1 MRVSVIGSG
10 FGGLSAAVRLAAA
23 GHEVDVFEKR
33 DRIGGRAYQ
42 YEIDGFR
49 FDGGPTVLTA
59 PFMFEELFALA
70 GERLADHVDLVPLD
84 PFYRVFD
91 ADGAPFDYTASLDGL
106 LAEVGRRSPDDVAG
120 VSALM
125 SRISRIFDAFYPY
138 TERPMMQPQVMLAMM
153 PFMVQNRAMLG
164 VSSTVNHF
172 VSDPFLR
179 QALSFHPL
187 LVGGQPSTT
196 PALYALIVEFERRW
210 GVHYARGGTGALVA
224 AIGALL
230 ERLGGRIHLGAEVD
244 EITVEGGRATG
255 VRLADSTE
263 HRSDVVISNGDP
275 GHTYGMLL
283 RRQRRTWNPDLRLR
297 LQKPSMSLHVIY
309 LGADRQWPDSPL
321 THHNILLPREGR
333 AAMRRVFG
341 RRRPSVSD
349 MTHDPFL
356 YVHVPSRTDASIA
369 PPGCENMYVLVATP
383 PLEADGH
390 PSPEAAAAEAD
401 AVRETVI
408 STLEERYLPGLR
420 EHIVVEHAI
429 GPDHFRDVLN
439 TPRGSAFS
447 LRPTLMQS
455 GWFRPHNRSQDV
467 RGLYIVGAGTHP
479 GAGVPAVLASGKIAA
494 TLIDPAGVARAAE
507 AQPLQV

>member
-1 MRVSVIGSG
+1 MSVIGSG

-70 GERLADHVDLVPLD
+70 GERLSDHVDLVPLD

-91 ADGAPFDYTASLDGL
+91 ADGRPFDYTASLDSL
-106 LAEVGRRSPDDVAG
+106 LDEVQRRSPDDVAG
-120 VSALM
+120 VAALM

-164 VSSTVNHF
+164 VSNTVNHF

-224 AIGALL
+224 AIGSLL
-230 ERLGGRIHLGAEVD
+230 ERLGGRVHLSAEVD
-244 EITVEGGRATG
+244 AITVDGGRATG
-255 VRLADSTE
+255 IRLADGTE
-263 HRSDVVISNGDP
+263 HRADVVVANADP
-275 GHTYGMLL
+275 GHTYGHLL
-283 RRQRRTWNPDLRLR
+283 RDTSRRWNPDIRVRRQR
-297 LQKPSMSLHVIY
+297 PSMSLHVLY

-321 THHNILLPREGR
+321 THHSILMPRDHR
-333 AAMRRVFG
+333 TALRTVFG
-341 RRRPSVSD
+341 RRRGPVES
-349 MTHDPFL
+349 TAEDPFL
-356 YVHVPSRTDASIA
+356 YVHVPSRTEASIA
-369 PPGCENMYVLVATP
+369 PPGCENMYVLVAAP
-383 PLEADGH
+383 PLAADDH
-390 PSPEAAAAEAD
+390 SSPETVEDEAG
-401 AVRETVI
+401 AVREAVI

-467 RGLYIVGAGTHP
+467 RGLYLVGAGTHP

-494 TLIDPAGVARAAE
+494 TLIDPAGVARAVE
-507 AQPLQV
+507 AQPVRV